1 MRFKES
7 YIRKIIQE
15 ELMQLENQDFSQQN
29 QEPPEHEEDSEII
42 TVEINKEEM
51 QKILGNIESIR
62 NGLKSA
68 VSATETEGLHS
79 LDDLDRLHKWF
90 EDKISGK
97 EAEPWNRDITPEEHK
112 FLDKHFHDDKRSKN
126 DE

>member
-97 EAEPWNRDITPEEHK
+97 EA
-112 FLDKHFHDDKRSKN
+112 
-126 DE
+126 